1 MRIRKHY
8 FVSGRVQGV
17 GFRYRAYST
26 AQSLGLPGHACNPPH
41 GRVEVEVQ
49 GDEMSVRAFLDKVG
63 EGTFISID
71 GVESYNMELKSESGF
86 DMR

>member
-17 GFRYRAYST
+17 GFRYRAYYA
-26 AQSLGLPGHACNPPH
+26 AQSLDLTGYACNLPD

-49 GDEMSVRAFLDKVG
+49 GEEMSVRTFLDMVG